1 MSNNLWLVLALANG
15 YFAFAGQKKHT
26 VVRIISFIACMLS
39 IAMFLL
45 R

>member
-26 VVRIISFIACMLS
+26 VARIISLIACIAS